1 MLVWIAIV
9 ALFFS
14 VAAAKGENRE
24 QWSPKQ
30 IDDYYQRLYDNC
42 EERSCKDL
50 NRYENLNCIHTCISE
65 TCYDLVYH
73 NEPLEPGEVDLVRE
87 DQFITCVKNGIVQGM
102 IE

>member
-30 IDDYYQRLYDNC
+30 VGMVAVN
-42 EERSCKDL
+42 
-50 NRYENLNCIHTCISE
+50 H
-65 TCYDLVYH
+65 
-73 NEPLEPGEVDLVRE
+73 VD
-87 DQFITCVKNGIVQGM
+87 
-102 IE
+102 